1 MKRLEAR
8 AGEGTYQL
16 CTPVLLEMAVDITRP
31 LDCVKDHTSHF
42 YLCCETFEPLEAV
55 KRLKAGACEGL
66 PRDPDGRAVLKQ
78 QAFPQ
83 G

>member
-1 MKRLEAR
+1 MKKPTNCVYGTCFVRNDCRLNQAIILC
-8 AGEGTYQL
+8 EG
-16 CTPVLLEMAVDITRP
+16 
-31 LDCVKDHTSHF
+31 SHSCL

-55 KRLKAGACEGL
+55 KRLKAGAGEGF

-78 QAFPQ
+78 QALPQ